1 MNSCVH
7 IAPLTPLPCKV
18 RSRDRSETSIAEI
31 KAGFKKKE
39 SCGNTICQ
47 DRETKMD
54 PPQVQSIDTST
65 AKNFPPPQ
73 DEQDKTID
81 DCCSCFYDCMGSCLE
96 SLFCSDCCD

>member
-1 MNSCVH
+1 
-7 IAPLTPLPCKV
+7 
-18 RSRDRSETSIAEI
+18 
-31 KAGFKKKE
+31 
-39 SCGNTICQ
+39 
-47 DRETKMD
+47 MD

-81 DCCSCFYDCMGSCLE
+81 DCCSCFYDCMGSCLQ